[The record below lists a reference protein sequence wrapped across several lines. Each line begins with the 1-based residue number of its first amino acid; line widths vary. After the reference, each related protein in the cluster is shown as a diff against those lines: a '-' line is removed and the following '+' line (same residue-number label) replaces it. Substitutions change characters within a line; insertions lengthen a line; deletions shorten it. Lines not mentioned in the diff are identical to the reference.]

1 MNNFSKVIRTAIK
14 MEGNGIDFYHKAVEK
29 TSHPFGKKMFL
40 SFIED
45 EKRHLTALRQILA
58 DLKFL
63 DFDQFF
69 QEETPS
75 QKIKNICRQVKNEIK
90 ERIAAN
96 PNELEALKIGMDM
109 ELESVEFY
117 QTALEKSEDNHQKAF
132 LRRLVEEEKEHL
144 QLLQNTH
151 SYLKDS
157 GDWFLWEE
165 KGLLDGG

>member
-1 MNNFSKVIRTAIK
+1 MDNITKIIKTAIE
-14 MEGNGIDFYHKAVEK
+14 MERNGIDFYHKAEEK
-29 TSHPFGKKMFL
+29 TSYPLAKKMFL
-40 SFIED
+40 SFAED
-45 EKRHLTALRQILA
+45 EKRHLTVLKKILT
-58 DLKFL
+58 DLKFSY
-63 DFDQFF
+63 FDQFF
-69 QEETPS
+69 GKKPR
-75 QKIKNICRQVKNEIK
+75 QKIENIFRKVKNEIK
-90 ERIAAN
+90 ERITAN
-96 PNELEALKIGMDM
+96 PDELEALKIGMDM

-117 QTALEKSEDNHQKAF
+117 QIALEKSEDNHQKAF

>member
-1 MNNFSKVIRTAIK
+1 MDNISKVIRTAIK
-14 MEGNGIDFYHKAVEK
+14 MEEDGIDFYQKAREK
-29 TSHPFGKKMFL
+29 TSYPLAGKMFL
-40 SFIED
+40 SFAED
-45 EKRHLTALRQILA
+45 EKRHLTVLKEILT
-58 DLKFL
+58 DLKFS
-63 DFDQFF
+63 DFDRFF
-69 QEETPS
+69 GEKPR
-75 QKIKNICRQVKNEIK
+75 QKIENIFEKARNEIK

-96 PNELEALKIGMDM
+96 PDELEALKIGIDM

-132 LRRLVEEEKEHL
+132 LRRLVEEEKEHF

-151 SYLKDS
+151 SYLKHS

>member
-1 MNNFSKVIRTAIK
+1 MDNISKVIRTAIK
-14 MEGNGIDFYHKAVEK
+14 MEEDGINFYHKAEEK
-29 TSHPFGKKMFL
+29 TSYPLAKKMFL
-40 SFIED
+40 SFTED
-45 EKRHLTALRQILA
+45 EKRHLTVLREILV
-58 DLKFL
+58 DLKFS

-69 QEETPS
+69 GEKPRH
-75 QKIKNICRQVKNEIK
+75 KIENIFKKARNEIR

-96 PNELEALKIGMDM
+96 PDELETLKIGIDM

-117 QTALEKSEDNHQKAF
+117 QTALEKSEDNLQKAF

-151 SYLKDS
+151 SYLKNS

-165 KGLLDGG
+165 KGLLNGG